1 MRGPGRSDQPA
12 DGLEAWFS
20 LLSQL
25 DLTEVVVHQ
34 REREGERTTKQDTD
48 QGMEGMSKGA
58 VTTAHGTE
66 LGKGEV
72 TTERKRGTVKRWC
85 VRRVAGTGGVPR
97 GVSW

>member
-34 REREGERTTKQDTD
+34 REREGERTNYKTRHRPGHGGNE
-48 QGMEGMSKGA
+48 QGSGYDCP
-58 VTTAHGTE
+58 
-66 LGKGEV
+66 
-72 TTERKRGTVKRWC
+72 WN
-85 VRRVAGTGGVPR
+85 
-97 GVSW
+97 